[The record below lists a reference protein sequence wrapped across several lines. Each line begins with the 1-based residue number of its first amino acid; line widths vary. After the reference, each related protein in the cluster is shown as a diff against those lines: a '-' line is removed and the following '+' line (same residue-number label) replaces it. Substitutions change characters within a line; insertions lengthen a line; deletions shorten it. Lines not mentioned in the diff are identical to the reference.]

1 MSSCRFAYL
10 VAVIAAC
17 VSGIEDNSPWI
28 GILGLPAA
36 VECDSLAASIYRKQ
50 FSSSASCFTNVYDKW
65 VQAAGARAVGIPYDA
80 LDANVTA
87 LHELLRS
94 LNGIVFTGGGLDL
107 ADTSSPYYRTG
118 KYIFDWVKH
127 TNDQGIYYPLTGH
140 CMGFQ
145 YLAILAS
152 GDNSSVLLRNSFD
165 SEDLSLALSWTPAA
179 NASSWLRRMPGS
191 IKKTFSE
198 EPSTTNLHHD
208 GVTTASFF
216 GSPQLSSFFD
226 IISTNKDRKGKEF
239 ISTMEAKKY
248 PILAVQWHPERNQFE
263 WSSELGIN
271 HSMEVVIANAWTAFD
286 FVRQAR
292 CNQPKDRNWALLRR
306 FSTYTM
312 QVVADGDP
320 LSGITFLLY
329 DGFIQGAE
337 GAQMVSISV

>member
-1 MSSCRFAYL
+1 MKSCTLAFL
-10 VAVIAAC
+10 VALIASC
-17 VSGIEDNSPWI
+17 ISGNEDTSPWI

-36 VECDSLAASIYRKQ
+36 VECDSLAETVYEQ
-50 FSSSASCFTNVYDKW
+50 SSPSRASCFTNVYDKW
-65 VQAAGARAVGIPYDA
+65 VQAAGARAVGIPHDA
-80 LDANVTA
+80 LDANQTA
-87 LHELLRS
+87 LNLLLRS

-107 ADTSSPYYRTG
+107 ADTKSPYYQTG
-118 KYIFDWVKH
+118 KYIFDWVKQ

-152 GDNSSVLLRNSFD
+152 EDNSSVLLKNAFD
-165 SEDLSLALSWTPAA
+165 SEDLSLPLTWTPTA
-179 NASSWLRRMPGS
+179 NASRWVRRMPS
-191 IKKTFSE
+191 PVKKTFSE
-198 EPSTTNLHHD
+198 ELSTTNLHHD
-208 GVTTASFF
+208 GVTLSSFF

-263 WSSELGIN
+263 WAIERGIN
-271 HSMEVVIANAWTAFD
+271 HSMEVVVANAWTAFD

-292 CNQPKDRNWALLRR
+292 RNQPKDRNWALLRR

-312 QVVADGDP
+312 KVVADGDP
-320 LSGITFLLY
+320 LRGLAFLLY
-329 DGFIQGAE
+329 DGFIRGGNAT
-337 GAQMVSISV
+337 QMKSISV